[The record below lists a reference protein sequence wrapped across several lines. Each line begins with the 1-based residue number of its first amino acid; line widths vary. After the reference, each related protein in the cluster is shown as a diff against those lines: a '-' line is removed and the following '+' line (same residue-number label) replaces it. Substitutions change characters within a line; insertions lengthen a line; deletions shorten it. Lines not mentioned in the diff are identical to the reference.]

1 MSKYNSCAIKKTIVE
16 IINKKGAKVHFSGV
30 GGVGMYS
37 LIKLTRER
45 GCIVSGSDREPSR
58 LTDAL
63 SGSGIDVKIGHKA
76 ENAKCDLLVYTLAL
90 DGDNPELVYAREN
103 SIPTVSR
110 AEYMGALMEEYGE
123 RLCVSGT
130 HGKTTTTAMLDSI
143 FHLYGSKPTTLL
155 GANIP
160 ICAEPLRIG
169 KKDVFICEACEYKD
183 SFLRLCPTASVFTSL
198 ELDHVDYF
206 DSMESIKK
214 SFLTAMNLPTLCV
227 VNYDDENLRTLI
239 TKTKNR
245 CVSFGTSPQADYKVT
260 VTGKN
265 AGCYSFR
272 ISHVCRDDIEISL
285 KIPGRFN
292 VMNAAAAAAL
302 SFECGVPGGC
312 IQKALSAFPGVERR
326 MEKLCTYKGADVY
339 YDYAHHPTEI
349 KCTLEAVKEICGG
362 RVAVIFKPHTY
373 SRTLKLFDKFVAT
386 LSQIDN
392 IILYKTYPAREDLI
406 EGGTAEDLFNAISS
420 SDKLYFDNVEDL
432 FDYIKN
438 TESGYDC
445 VLVLGA
451 GDLAEKLKIKYH
463 NYINYC

>member
-90 DGDNPELVYAREN
+90 DGDNPELVYAHEN

-206 DSMESIKK
+206 DSIESIKK
-214 SFLTAMNLPTLCV
+214 SFLAAMNLPAFCV

-245 CVSFGTSPQADYKVT
+245 CVGFGTSRDADYKVT
-260 VTGKN
+260 VTGEN

-302 SFECGVPGGC
+302 SFECGVPGEC

-326 MEKLCTYKGADVY
+326 MEKLCKHKGADVY

-373 SRTLKLFDKFVAT
+373 SRTAAFIDEFAEA
-386 LSQIDN
+386 LSIADTVLLCDVSGIREEN
-392 IILYKTYPAREDLI
+392 IY
-406 EGGTAEDLFNAISS
+406 GISS
-420 SDKLYFDNVEDL
+420 H
-432 FDYIKN
+432 
-438 TESGYDC
+438 
-445 VLVLGA
+445 
-451 GDLAEKLKIKYH
+451 DLALKIKSRVKYMSDEARVAEYLDEDFASVIIMGAA
-463 NYINYC
+463 NLDRVKSILSGNSEK